1 MSNSCPSYTPPLVP
15 AQDALAFSP
24 VKSKYITVSLR
35 GPSRA
40 LSGPLLLKD
49 GHPLPHVPSLRYLG
63 VQLDPALN
71 FSSYWASIAR
81 GVRAAA
87 GAFTR
92 LCRGQ
97 WFLLRLLPLRQGLT
111 RPGRGSGA
119 GLGPVQRGL
128 RLRIPARLL
137 TTEWRRGSSWG
148 GRCSPGLT
156 SLLPGLGAG
165 VRPAP
170 ALEGASP
177 RAGLRAGPRH
187 LPSGTG
193 RHARAPATGT
203 PSSSPRSR
211 GPTSNASLAGTPFP
225 SLPSPTP
232 SPFLSLLLPLHFP

>member
-81 GVRAAA
+81 GV
-87 GAFTR
+87 

-97 WFLLRLLPLRQGLT
+97 WFLLRLLVHSCLYGK
-111 RPGRGSGA
+111 
-119 GLGPVQRGL
+119 V
-128 RLRIPARLL
+128 
-137 TTEWRRGSSWG
+137 
-148 GRCSPGLT
+148 
-156 SLLPGLGAG
+156 
-165 VRPAP
+165 
-170 ALEGASP
+170 
-177 RAGLRAGPRH
+177 
-187 LPSGTG
+187 
-193 RHARAPATGT
+193 
-203 PSSSPRSR
+203 
-211 GPTSNASLAGTPFP
+211 
-225 SLPSPTP
+225 
-232 SPFLSLLLPLHFP
+232 